1 MSEKI
6 WDYLFEFISGDN
18 EGEQIF
24 VECSNAMNPWD
35 ILAEYGW
42 DNSDL
47 NFVNVYTPD
56 EAEILGYDTY

>member
-1 MSEKI
+1 MSEKV
-6 WDYLFEFISGDN
+6 WDYLFEFIRGEN
-18 EGEQIF
+18 EGEMIF
-24 VECSNAMNPWD
+24 VECSNGVNPWD

-42 DNSDL
+42 NSFDL